1 MKKFL
6 YVTVMMISTA
16 VVTSCSKRNDLSTST
31 NNSNQSSSE
40 TSLSDI
46 LKAGPWVIDYYVDED
61 DKSADFTGYVF
72 NFKSDGSLS
81 LQKGNESYTGQWQA
95 LNEDGV
101 NKVYINVNT
110 INVVQKLND
119 KWQLKN
125 LNNTKLDMRNDDPKR
140 SEFLNIKRV

>member
-1 MKKFL
+1 
-6 YVTVMMISTA
+6 MISA
-16 VVTSCSKRNDLSTST
+16 ALVTSCSKRNDLSTST
-31 NNSNQSSSE
+31 NISNQNSRE
-40 TSLSDI
+40 ASLSDI

-72 NFKSDGSLS
+72 TFKADGSLI

-125 LNNTKLDMRNDDPKR
+125 LNSTKLDMRNDDPKR